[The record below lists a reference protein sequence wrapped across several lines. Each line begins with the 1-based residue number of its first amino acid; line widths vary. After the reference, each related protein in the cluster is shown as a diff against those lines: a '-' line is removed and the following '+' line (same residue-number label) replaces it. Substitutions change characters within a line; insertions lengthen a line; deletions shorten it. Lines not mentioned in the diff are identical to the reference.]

1 MVKKQ
6 VNSKLIVSSTEST
19 SLPAAKKQKLSSG
32 ESNNVQTTDI
42 TASSSLIEKENII
55 INENQF
61 DNESETNNN
70 NKNQI
75 DQPQAQAQQSQ
86 LKEEQSNS
94 PLKQFTAAAASNN
107 VITEQVTETNT
118 TTIPTPTTQ
127 TVKLTNCDQITEET
141 ASHQSNSFYYLSG
154 NFN

>member
-6 VNSKLIVSSTEST
+6 VNSKLIVSSAEYT

-42 TASSSLIEKENII
+42 TASSSLIEEENIV

-61 DNESETNNN
+61 DDESETNNN
-70 NKNQI
+70 KNQT

-86 LKEEQSNS
+86 LKEEQPNS

-107 VITEQVTETNT
+107 VITEQVTEPNAT
-118 TTIPTPTTQ
+118 TPTPTTQ